1 MNRGGEACRSCRWR
15 CEGTGYCLWPVCL
28 RICIDER
35 QRAEQAKEAQ
45 HEGQRDDDRATE
57 D

>member
-35 QRAEQAKEAQ
+35 QQAEQAKEAQ
-45 HEGQRDDDRATE
+45 HERQRDDDRATE